1 MTMSQAVSRTPAE
14 LARRDLSARQ
24 AILAACVALTAIVV
38 LDLIDGRLGAAY
50 SVGFVLVV
58 VTVPL
63 SVDVRHLFPAGVL
76 PPVLLLASLLA
87 IAILEPSAIRVDG
100 LAEDA
105 SLVARLIAGVI
116 DHGMTLVIGHG
127 LALGL
132 IVLRIISAPER

>member
-1 MTMSQAVSRTPAE
+1 MSQAVSRTPAE
-14 LARRDLSARQ
+14 LARHDLSARQ
-24 AILAACVALTAIVV
+24 AILGACAATTAIVL
-38 LDLIDGRLGAAY
+38 LDLMDGRLGALY

-87 IAILEPSAIRVDG
+87 VCLFDASAIQVDG
-100 LAEDA
+100 LAQDA

-116 DHGMTLVIGHG
+116 DHGMTLVVGHG
-127 LALGL
+127 LALAV
-132 IVLRIISAPER
+132 IVLRIIGAPER